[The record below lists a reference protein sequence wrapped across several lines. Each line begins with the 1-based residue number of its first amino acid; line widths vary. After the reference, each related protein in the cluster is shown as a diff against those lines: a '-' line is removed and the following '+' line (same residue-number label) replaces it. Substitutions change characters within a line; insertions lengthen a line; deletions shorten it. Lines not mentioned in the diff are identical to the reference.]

1 MRGPLFIF
9 SFFIEH
15 LNNVGQQMFFSLHTT
30 SSAMYMRGSANRTE
44 LIRRALTYLHIG
56 FFTPRKAFSKIH
68 ELKSNN
74 DAVGCRLK

>member
-1 MRGPLFIF
+1 MSGPLFIF

-44 LIRRALTYLHIG
+44 LISVRPCQSDQTLL
-56 FFTPRKAFSKIH
+56 
-68 ELKSNN
+68 N
-74 DAVGCRLK
+74 